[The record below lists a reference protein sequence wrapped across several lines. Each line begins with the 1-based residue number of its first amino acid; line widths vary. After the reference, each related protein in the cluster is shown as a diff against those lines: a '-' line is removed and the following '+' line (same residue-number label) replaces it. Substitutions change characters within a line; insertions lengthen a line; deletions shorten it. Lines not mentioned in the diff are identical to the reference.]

1 VKKQRSMAGTLV
13 FIVFAAFG
21 LVMLGVGVRE
31 WLMQRSTLAAAQP
44 VPATITKSEVF
55 TSRSADTDRS
65 VQRNTSTSTY
75 RPEVSFEYE
84 VGGVRYTS
92 DLLRPSIIVTGYASR
107 EAAAELLTPYPL
119 GARVTAH
126 VDPAHP
132 ERAFLDVTP
141 TSAPM
146 VFIIVGLLLIPVAWF
161 GSRLV

>member
-1 VKKQRSMAGTLV
+1 VKKQRSMAGTIV

-21 LVMLGVGVRE
+21 LVMLGVGARE
-31 WLMQRSTLAAAQP
+31 WLLQRRTLAAAQP
-44 VPATITKSEVF
+44 VAATITKSEVF
-55 TSRSADTDRS
+55 SSRSADTDRS

-75 RPEVSFEYE
+75 RPDVTFEYE
-84 VGGVRYTS
+84 LGGVRYTS
-92 DLLRPSIIVTGYASR
+92 DLLRPSVIVTGYASH
-107 EAAAELLTPYPL
+107 EAAAELLAPYPI

-146 VFIIVGLLLIPVAWF
+146 VFIVVGLLLIPVAWF